1 MPRREDN
8 HRGMVLME
16 IMLAFTVVGILI
28 AWAWPR
34 FDVAVE
40 QTRVDQAAAALRSV
54 WLGQRLQWL
63 EHHAFTGSLQD
74 LADQRLVDDALLTAG
89 EPFSFTLASSGPEQ
103 FVALASRTG
112 SSVWSG
118 TLSVDESGDVAGS
131 TQKPG
136 GWVVT
141 PAGN

>member
-1 MPRREDN
+1 
-8 HRGMVLME
+8 
-16 IMLAFTVVGILI
+16 
-28 AWAWPR
+28 
-34 FDVAVE
+34 VAVE
-40 QTRVDQAAAALRSV
+40 QTRVDEAAAALRSV

-63 EHHAFTGSLQD
+63 EHHAFTGSLQA
-74 LADQRLVDDALLTAG
+74 LADGKLVDQALVDAG
-89 EPFSFTLASSGPEQ
+89 SPFAFTMASSGPEQ

-118 TLSVDESGDVAGS
+118 TLSVDETGAVAGS

-136 GWVVT
+136 GWIVT

>member
-1 MPRREDN
+1 
-8 HRGMVLME
+8 MVLME

-40 QTRVDQAAAALRSV
+40 QTRVDEAAAALRSV

-63 EHHAFTGSLQD
+63 EHREFTGSLQA
-74 LADQRLVDDALLTAG
+74 LADGKLVDQALVDESA
-89 EPFSFTLASSGPEQ
+89 PFTFTMASSAPEQ
-103 FVALASRTG
+103 FVAMASRTG

-118 TLSVDESGDVAGS
+118 TLSVDETGEVAGS